1 MDLHDLLLVILI
13 FLAATGICVTFF
25 NRLGLG
31 SIVGFIVAGILI
43 GPHSPAPVV
52 SSHVEQLHHVSEL
65 GIVLFMFV
73 VGLEL
78 PPRHLWEMRK
88 QLIGLGGS
96 QIILS
101 AVLLGLFIGFSFSL
115 KFETAVIVGLGL
127 AMSSTAV
134 IMTIL
139 AEKGELATKH
149 GRSIFAILMAQDVAI
164 IPIMALVPLIA
175 QVQAK
180 GQEQPLIIKV
190 LMVVGA
196 LLGVFVLGRYLLPRL
211 LRWAI
216 KNRSKETF
224 GILLF
229 LSVMASAWVSD
240 LAGLSM
246 TLGAFLLGILLS
258 VSDYRYL
265 IEDFVE
271 HFRTILMGLFFIA
284 VGMSID
290 VQALFEIWAQVILVI
305 VFVMALKTIVLIALC
320 RLLSNDWATS
330 IRTGFTL
337 SQAGE
342 LAFILFGASA
352 GVGLISEKGLTI
364 GFLVISFTMI
374 LTPVMLK
381 LGERLASRVE
391 HADASKSIRPDG
403 EFNEH
408 LVIVGANDVGT
419 IAALMADRAEI
430 SYIALDD
437 DLETV
442 RIAKNAG
449 LNVMFGDI
457 RMDAVQHAASL
468 GRARAVFLST
478 TDKKKLRSIAMT
490 LRSIYPDLN
499 IHAQVSTLK
508 DAAELKVKGVRSA
521 SAIFVESTLSLG
533 KEMVME
539 FGMPEEE
546 ADVLVNEMQAE
557 DYALIRQALA

>member
-1 MDLHDLLLVILI
+1 MDLHDLLFVILL

-52 SSHVEQLHHVSEL
+52 SSHIEQLHHVSEL

-78 PPRHLWEMRK
+78 PPSHLWEMRK

-96 QIILS
+96 QIVLS
-101 AVLLGLFIGFSFSL
+101 AIALGFLIGFSFSL
-115 KFETAVIVGLGL
+115 KLETAVVVGLGL

-134 IMTIL
+134 ILTML
-139 AEKGELATKH
+139 AETGQLSTKH
-149 GRSIFAILMAQDVAI
+149 GRGIFAILMAQDVAI

-175 QVQAK
+175 QVQTK

-190 LMVVGA
+190 FMVVGA

-211 LRWAI
+211 MSWTI
-216 KNRSKETF
+216 KKRSKETF

-229 LSVMASAWVSD
+229 LSVLAAAWVSD

-246 TLGAFLLGILLS
+246 TLGAFMLGILLS

-290 VQALFEIWAQVILVI
+290 IRALFEIWTQIILV
-305 VFVMALKTIVLIALC
+305 VVAVMAIKTIVLVALC
-320 RLLSNDWATS
+320 RILAKDWATS
-330 IRTGFTL
+330 IRTGFAL
-337 SQAGE
+337 CQAGE
-342 LAFILFGASA
+342 LAFILFSESA

-364 GFLVISFTMI
+364 GYLVISVTMI

-381 LGERLASRVE
+381 LGERLASRLDRKDSIEPGRPVE
-391 HADASKSIRPDG
+391 ELDD
-403 EFNEH
+403 H
-408 LVIVGANDVGT
+408 LVIVGANDVGS
-419 IAALMADRAEI
+419 IAALMAQHAEI
-430 SYIALDD
+430 PYIALDD
-437 DLETV
+437 DVETV
-442 RIAKNAG
+442 RSAKHAG
-449 LNVMFGDI
+449 LNVIFGDI
-457 RMDAVQHAASL
+457 RMDTVQRAASL

-478 TDKKKLRSIAMT
+478 TDKETLRSVGMT
-490 LRSIYPDLN
+490 LRSIYPELN

-508 DAAELKVKGVRSA
+508 DAADLHLKGIRSA

-546 ADVLVNEMQAE
+546 ADTLVKEMQAN
-557 DYALIRQALA
+557 DYTLIRQVLA